1 MRVVTQDIG
10 GGFGPKGILY
20 SEDILVPFL
29 ARALDRPVRFIE
41 TRREHL
47 LAVTQERDQWHEVEL
62 GLSREGQIVALRDT
76 FVHDC
81 GAFVSWGI
89 IVPLI
94 TSVSVPGPYRVPDYE
109 VTFTAVY
116 TNKVPVTPVRGAGRP
131 QAVFVMERMLDL
143 AAARLE
149 LDRVAI
155 RERNLIQPGEFP
167 YDVGLVS
174 RDGGP
179 RRYDS
184 GNYPEC
190 LRRLVEAVGWDG
202 VRAQQERARAEGRWL
217 GVGLALFVEDTG
229 LGPYEGIRVR
239 VDPAGQVFVFSG
251 TSSQGQSHETTLA
264 QIVADGLALPLER
277 VTVVPGDTAG
287 IPYGV
292 GTFASRV
299 AVLAGTSAARAT
311 AEVREKAIAVAAS
324 QLEAAAQDL
333 VLEDGRI
340 GVRGAPGRGLT
351 LAQVATLASTP
362 RPGYAMPAGMDPG
375 LEAAA
380 YVPVSQS
387 TYSSGAHAAVVE
399 VDPETGLIKILR
411 YVAVDDCGTMINP
424 MIVEGQVHGG
434 IAHGI
439 GNAFLEEVV
448 YDSAGQ
454 LMTGTLM
461 DYALPRAA
469 DVPRLEVHHVVT
481 PSPLNPLGV
490 KGAGE
495 GGTLPAP
502 AAIANA
508 VADALRPL
516 GVEVTEMPL
525 TRERLW
531 RRVQAFNCS
540 VHK

>member
-1 MRVVTQDIG
+1 
-10 GGFGPKGILY
+10 
-20 SEDILVPFL
+20 
-29 ARALDRPVRFIE
+29 
-41 TRREHL
+41 
-47 LAVTQERDQWHEVEL
+47 
-62 GLSREGQIVALRDT
+62 
-76 FVHDC
+76 
-81 GAFVSWGI
+81 
-89 IVPLI
+89 
-94 TSVSVPGPYRVPDYE
+94 
-109 VTFTAVY
+109 
-116 TNKVPVTPVRGAGRP
+116 
-131 QAVFVMERMLDL
+131 
-143 AAARLE
+143 
-149 LDRVAI
+149 VAI
-155 RERNLIQPGEFP
+155 RERNLIQPDEFP
-167 YDVGLVS
+167 YEVGLVS

-202 VRAQQERARAEGRWL
+202 VRAQQERARVEGRWL
-217 GVGLALFVEDTG
+217 GMGLALFVEDTG

-264 QIVADGLALPLER
+264 QIVADGLSLPLER

-292 GTFASRV
+292 GTFASR
-299 AVLAGTSAARAT
+299 
-311 AEVREKAIAVAAS
+311 
-324 QLEAAAQDL
+324 
-333 VLEDGRI
+333 
-340 GVRGAPGRGLT
+340 
-351 LAQVATLASTP
+351 
-362 RPGYAMPAGMDPG
+362 
-375 LEAAA
+375 
-380 YVPVSQS
+380 
-387 TYSSGAHAAVVE
+387 
-399 VDPETGLIKILR
+399 
-411 YVAVDDCGTMINP
+411 VAVDDCGTMINP

-448 YDSAGQ
+448 YDGAGQ

-461 DYALPRAA
+461 EYALPRAA

-495 GGTLPAP
+495 GGTLPAS

-516 GVEVTEMPL
+516 GVDVTEMPL

-531 RRVQAFNCS
+531 RRLRASLQSRRRDLGWGTGPSAAGGSADAVEDRQRGCG
-540 VHK
+540 